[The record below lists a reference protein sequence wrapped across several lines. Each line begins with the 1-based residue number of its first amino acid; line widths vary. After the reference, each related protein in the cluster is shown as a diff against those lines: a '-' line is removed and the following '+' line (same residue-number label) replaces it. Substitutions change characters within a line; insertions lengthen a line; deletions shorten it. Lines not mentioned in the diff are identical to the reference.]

1 MFDSHGESALSKEL
15 AKKAKKRASQ
25 GTKRSSRGGKRGS
38 AAGTRSSQTGEDVAA
53 GWAVKEEEGGGGGG
67 GMSSVANPLRAQQ
80 LAAVAVKPN
89 AKRVS
94 VPDVE
99 EGGSGGGGGGVNFAV
114 AVKPNAKRVS
124 MPDLEEGGSGGGK
137 GGGTTTKKKKAVR
150 SSLAKLRKS
159 MAKPFQK
166 GWRPRSTTLCL
177 LPNETRGQYA
187 RRNKWFLVWLALAL
201 LGLALAL
208 AAYLAPCEP
217 ILTSFTAPSEMMVVL
232 DGSGS
237 ITAAGWPTEVLAS
250 KTFVQAFGAN
260 STLAAGAVQFSGQR
274 VTGAGGGGS
283 SADAARMEIPLQP
296 NSTRLYAEF
305 DKLARVGRFA
315 TGGTYIAPGLILAYE
330 ALANATAARA
340 AAPPPTGL
348 AAFVPDPFQAILVL
362 SDGSN
367 SDANGY
373 GPNDLSGTYAFC
385 TRHGLSGTCT
395 VPAISAFIKS
405 QGILVKG
412 VFVGASV
419 GGKRSLCN
427 STSCVQAQCT
437 NATKIGGACQ
447 FFTEVTNLVT
457 LQAVASQLSGN
468 LQLLVPSGLRE
479 TGCAD
484 ARWFALLLLGLP
496 LLWYL
501 LFLPCLNAWNR
512 VLDEREKWTRQE
524 MELAASYLGV
534 SMADYMEAHVD
545 DEPATVSKRFSM
557 SSRTS
562 NAVRLQP
569 SAVGAPIGK
578 RFKWKIE
585 AADKY
590 LWAMGGAGNAPLRVN
605 FGEGKAPPSAPKQ
618 HADKKERVEAKHY
631 EMSDYEIQ
639 QRDEAAALQRKADK
653 DAGRQERA
661 AKWVEEENERR
672 RLAAE
677 AEKRNNRQ
685 RPDHGVV
692 DTVAFFC
699 RMCCRGCLGCLAKFI
714 NDLAH
719 FVAFY
724 CPRCVGFCIE
734 DDYEARLSALNE
746 EKRAAEEAGPAT
758 TPTAA
763 APGAKPKPAAADIE
777 TGERSV
783 I

>member
-1 MFDSHGESALSKEL
+1 MFDTQGESALSKEL

-38 AAGTRSSQTGEDVAA
+38 AAGTRSSLGGTRSSQTGEDVAA
-53 GWAVKEEEGGGGGG
+53 GWAVKEEDGGGGG

-80 LAAVAVKPN
+80 PPA
-89 AKRVS
+89 
-94 VPDVE
+94 
-99 EGGSGGGGGGVNFAV
+99 AV

-124 MPDLEEGGSGGGK
+124 MPDMEEGGGGGK
-137 GGGTTTKKKKAVR
+137 GGGSGGGGKEKKKGVR
-150 SSLAKLRKS
+150 SSLAKMRKS

-177 LPNETRGQYA
+177 LPHETRGQYA

-237 ITAAGWPTEVLAS
+237 ITTAGWPTEVRAA
-250 KTFVQAFGAN
+250 KTFVQAFGTN

-274 VTGAGGGGS
+274 VTGSPGGS
-283 SADAARMEIPLQP
+283 SADAARVEIPLQP

-305 DKLARVGRFA
+305 DKLATVARFA

-373 GPNDLSGTYAFC
+373 GPNDASGTYAFC
-385 TRHGLSGTCT
+385 QKHGLDGTCT
-395 VPAISAFIKS
+395 VPAISAFIKG

-412 VFVGASV
+412 VFVGNSV
-419 GGKRSLCN
+419 GGQRSLCN

-447 FFTEVTNLVT
+447 LFTEVTNLAT
-457 LQAVASQLSGN
+457 LQAVASKLSSN

-534 SMADYMEAHVD
+534 SMSDYMEAHAD

-569 SAVGAPIGK
+569 SAVGGAGGPIGK

-585 AADKY
+585 AADRY
-590 LWAMGGAGNAPLRVN
+590 LWAMGGAGNAPMRVN

-618 HADKKERVEAKHY
+618 HADKKERVEAKLY

-639 QRDEAAALQRKADK
+639 QRDEAAALKRKADK

-677 AEKRNNRQ
+677 AEKRDNRQ
-685 RPDHGVV
+685 RPDHGFA

-724 CPRCVGFCIE
+724 CPRCIGFCIE

-746 EKRAAEEAGPAT
+746 EKRGAETAGRPT
-758 TPTAA
+758 TPMQTPSAA